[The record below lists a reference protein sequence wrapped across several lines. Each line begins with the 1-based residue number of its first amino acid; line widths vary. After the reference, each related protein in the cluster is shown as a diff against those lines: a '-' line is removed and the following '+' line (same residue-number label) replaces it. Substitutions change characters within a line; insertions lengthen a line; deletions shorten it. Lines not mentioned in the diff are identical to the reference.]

1 MVESLMPRSDA
12 EDAIVI
18 EIGLP
23 GWTPSGAATYVRT
36 YGAARVNVESAAEAL
51 YSGPRRGVEQ
61 SGSSPGS

>member
-36 YGAARVNVESAAEAL
+36 YGAARVNVENRSRGAIL
-51 YSGPRRGVEQ
+51 GPATRGGAVW
-61 SGSSPGS
+61 